1 MMSTKQKIKK
11 KLLSLLKTMAAFQ
24 RGYSSD
30 VSDKLWVCHQGVH
43 LTWQSIRTSKKPPYS
58 YNLNPVSLK
67 KKGERQFLRMRR
79 CEVVAQ
85 PLRPNLPLWTNQLE
99 YLHSTLF
106 SEIGDPA
113 AGTIEV
119 RESFKDI
126 LEEPEVF
133 ETLFVLKVINIERAP
148 CPFIRRGGRSVIV
161 NCERT

>member
-1 MMSTKQKIKK
+1 MNHPAGIYK
-11 KLLSLLKTMAAFQ
+11 F
-24 RGYSSD
+24 Y
-30 VSDKLWVCHQGVH
+30 
-43 LTWQSIRTSKKPPYS
+43 P
-58 YNLNPVSLK
+58 
-67 KKGERQFLRMRR
+67 
-79 CEVVAQ
+79 
-85 PLRPNLPLWTNQLE
+85 
-99 YLHSTLF
+99 F

-161 NCERT
+161 KELSALRSVTLLLAFL